1 MYDVVTVSCHRSP
14 PIDQMGSQRQR
25 DGTLQEMH
33 AVPECRPTSSRVLY
47 LNRLMTC
54 VHTWQ
59 RWSPYASDV
68 TQQQQ
73 AMPAVTLPLDIQR
86 SEFKTMVAPSD
97 AVLRTGPKISYL

>member
-1 MYDVVTVSCHRSP
+1 
-14 PIDQMGSQRQR
+14 MGSQRQR
-25 DGTLQEMH
+25 DGNLQEMH
-33 AVPECRPTSSRVLY
+33 AAGTAECRPTSFRVLY
-47 LNRLMTC
+47 LKMLMTC

-68 TQQQQ
+68 TRQQQ
-73 AMPAVTLPLDIQR
+73 AMPAVTLLLDIQC